1 MAGAL
6 LAGYGAGFGY
16 ELTQPSAP
24 PANTALASWLEAHHL
39 SYGLSGYWTSS
50 SVTVDSDNRVQ
61 VRALTQFTMKR
72 DLWMSNVGWYDPK
85 LHYANF
91 IVLDSG
97 PGFFNHWEPRA
108 LVRKY
113 FGRPD
118 RTYQTGR
125 YTVLVWNRNLL
136 NSIPR

>member
-1 MAGAL
+1 M

-61 VRALTQFTMKR
+61 VRALMQFTMKR

-113 FGRPD
+113 FARPD
-118 RTYQTGR
+118 RTYADRPLYRAGLEQEFAQQHPAVG
-125 YTVLVWNRNLL
+125 
-136 NSIPR
+136 S